1 VGICTINRVEK
12 NGNNRY
18 KERVNQFTKTAI
30 GKPETWL
37 IEAASS
43 VGLDYSELT
52 HEVTAFFLQHVVSR
66 HSKGHLA
73 IGERDYKKIPG
84 ILKAPD
90 LAIIG
95 ASRGKKLFNVYAKRI
110 DGETYLYF
118 EDVLNSTHNKTL
130 RGSTFYKI
138 KKELDIDNLVRI
150 ITMNGKSDV
159 MKAKKI

>member
-1 VGICTINRVEK
+1 MKRENGVEG

-18 KERVNQFTKTAI
+18 YKPVNQFTKTTI
-30 GKPETWL
+30 GKPEKWL
-37 IEAASS
+37 IGAAASI
-43 VGLDYSELT
+43 GLDYSGLT
-52 HEVTAFFLQHVVSR
+52 HEVTAFFLQHVVRR

-95 ASRGKKLFNVYAKRI
+95 ASRGNKLFNVYAKRI
-110 DGETYLYF
+110 EGETYLYF
-118 EDVLNSTHNKTL
+118 EDVLNSNRNKAL

-150 ITMNGKSDV
+150 ITMNGKSDITR
-159 MKAKKI
+159 AKKL